1 MFKNLLKFIV
11 IFLAILII
19 ICFAFLLYGLY
30 SKISNTE
37 IALNDQIAS
46 YSLNLSNTQSIQN
59 VETIDE
65 NNLLITI
72 SDNDQLS
79 LIIYNI
85 DKYKIIS
92 KIEDPR
98 FIYFGKRLIYQ
109 NQPEILAKNE
119 YKEIHQD
126 IAKKILNPEETRF
139 TTLPMAEKLID
150 DIRAEKDISD
160 EKLNYMNEIDQYLKQ
175 MRQTYETA
183 I

>member
-1 MFKNLLKFIV
+1 MFKNFLKFIV

-46 YSLNLSNTQSIQN
+46 YSLNLSNSQSIQN

-85 DKYKIIS
+85 DKHKIIS
-92 KIEDPR
+92 KIGR
-98 FIYFGKRLIYQ
+98 
-109 NQPEILAKNE
+109 
-119 YKEIHQD
+119 
-126 IAKKILNPEETRF
+126 
-139 TTLPMAEKLID
+139 
-150 DIRAEKDISD
+150 
-160 EKLNYMNEIDQYLKQ
+160 
-175 MRQTYETA
+175 
-183 I
+183 